1 MINFNNLLEECERYI
16 DDFLEQDLEEQFYIH
31 LNSDY
36 GVEIFTYGFT
46 PFDTF
51 KTIIQRASKPKRFIV
66 YGCSIGYQ
74 LFFWNKLFPD
84 IPAIG
89 IDLMTSRIDWGIEKL
104 AKYDIDNVMLI
115 EGDFQEF
122 QVQDGDLIWQ
132 NNLMFDES
140 LVNQYNINLFQHL
153 DVEIVS
159 YVDINFGGQ
168 FIIDC
173 NKNYKR
179 IENQFFILPTSW
191 TKKQTFYIYN
201 KVIEEQVIFTVD
213 GINQNI
219 RVPENKLNSYQTM
232 LLTRKDIEEDF
243 LRNLYNKSQLKE
255 LFLQHGFNVPKTYLY
270 RTEKSDISDEI
281 RNLNKFVAKPAH
293 ASESLNVFINN
304 GETKV
309 DFDKISKTLNDSLD
323 YSDSK
328 FYKRQ
333 KVEGEIW
340 WKNCEKG
347 IIVEEYI
354 DVIYELK
361 VFVVF
366 GVPIIGDLREGS
378 TEYHRV
384 DFIKKHNCYLDW
396 FKEYD
401 LIVKLANSIKLD
413 FFRIDFLYDGEK
425 LYASEMAIMPGTDLP
440 EEIEDLIFR
449 NWSRP
454 YLKFYYPNF
463 VL

>member
-1 MINFNNLLEECERYI
+1 MINFDNLLEECEKYL
-16 DDFLEQDLEEQFYIH
+16 DDFLEPDLEEQFYIH

-36 GVEIFTYGFT
+36 SAEIFTYGFT
-46 PFDTF
+46 PFETF
-51 KTIIQRASKPKRFIV
+51 KSVIQSTSRPKRFIV
-66 YGCSIGYQ
+66 CGCSIGYQ

-89 IDLMTSRIDWGIEKL
+89 IDLMSSRIDWGLEKL

-115 EGDFQEF
+115 EGDFQDF

-132 NNLMFDES
+132 NNLMFDEAFM
-140 LVNQYNINLFQHL
+140 NQYNSKLFHYL

-159 YVDINFGGQ
+159 YVDVNFGGQ
-168 FIIDC
+168 FIIDS
-173 NKNYKR
+173 NRNYKR
-179 IENQFFILPTSW
+179 IDCQVFTLPTSW
-191 TKKQTFYIYN
+191 SKKQTFYVYN
-201 KVIEEQVIFTVD
+201 KIKEEDVIFTVD
-213 GINQNI
+213 DISQSI

-232 LLTRKDIEEDF
+232 LLTRKDIKEDF

-255 LFLQHGFNVPKTYLY
+255 LFLRNGFNVPKTFIY
-270 RTEKSDISDEI
+270 RSEKSEFSDELS
-281 RNLNKFVAKPAH
+281 RLKKFVAKPAH
-293 ASESLNVFINN
+293 ASESLNVFISN
-304 GETKV
+304 GKTKT
-309 DFDKISKTLNDSLD
+309 DFDRISKILNDSLD

-354 DVIYELK
+354 NVIYELK

-384 DFIKKHNCYLDW
+384 DFIKKHNSYLDW
-396 FKEYD
+396 SKEYE
-401 LIVKLANSIKLD
+401 LIVNLANSIKLD
-413 FFRIDFLYDGEK
+413 FFRIDFLYDGDK